1 MRVAKPGKQLQT
13 IKLSLYIAKI
23 VRVAKQP
30 VGDIKSEEC
39 LYIAKIVRVAKRLAR
54 TYE

>member
-23 VRVAKQP
+23 VRVAKLRSTTNN
-30 VGDIKSEEC
+30 GFDS
-39 LYIAKIVRVAKRLAR
+39 LYIAKIAMVTKHIN
-54 TYE
+54 